1 MLRLDTFKFKSEDSM
16 SFDIIFDSME
26 TISNVQT

>member
-1 MLRLDTFKFKSEDSM
+1 MLRLNTFKFKSDSSII

-26 TISNVQT
+26 TISDA